1 MIVAAD
7 AVVDTASVD
16 LAASVT
22 AAVASVVAAAASL
35 VVVAACV
42 AVAVAS
48 VTAAVASAV
57 AVVLAAAAS
66 EVADCRIVQ
75 QTSETPP
82 EMQSASLLLPALEP
96 QEVVAWAEQEPRRT
110 HQLTSIRLRA
120 RMQVQVLLQERQ
132 SQA

>member
-1 MIVAAD
+1 MVVVAD
-7 AVVDTASVD
+7 AVVDTASVV

-22 AAVASVVAAAASL
+22 AAVASVVAA
-35 VVVAACV
+35 
-42 AVAVAS
+42 VAS
-48 VTAAVASAV
+48 EF
-57 AVVLAAAAS
+57 

-75 QTSETPP
+75 PTSETPP
-82 EMQSASLLLPALEP
+82 EMLLASLPLPALEP

>member
-1 MIVAAD
+1 M
-7 AVVDTASVD
+7 
-16 LAASVT
+16 
-22 AAVASVVAAAASL
+22 VVAAADTAL
-35 VVVAACV
+35 EAAVVVVVAASV
-42 AVAVAS
+42 ALAVAS

>member
-1 MIVAAD
+1 MVVVA
-7 AVVDTASVD
+7 DTA
-16 LAASVT
+16 LE
-22 AAVASVVAAAASL
+22 AVA
-35 VVVAACV
+35 VVVAAS
-42 AVAVAS
+42 AVAAFEAAGA
-48 VTAAVASAV
+48 AAVASAV
-57 AVVLAAAAS
+57 AVVLAAS
-66 EVADCRIVQ
+66 EFEVADCRIVQ

-82 EMQSASLLLPALEP
+82 EMLLASLPLPALEP